1 LTSSRY
7 LFLGIAL
14 ALAAGCGNY
23 SNEDLEFM
31 NAMPSQRELATD
43 IPARSALTQGME
55 AELAKATHDVSK
67 SFNGM
72 LFSILGG
79 VDLIRSFPPSDRGPN
94 SRTWGPVP
102 QDRVPGW
109 RWHFVVTRDSVD
121 PTTFFYALELQRN
134 TDPPNVWVP
143 FLDGQFTSTRG
154 ARRGVGSFTMQ
165 TDDLRTANYPNDAE
179 GRKIRSLT
187 VEYDTRAFPISVHAT
202 LETFPN
208 PDDTTVMVTTKFDY
222 GVTAEGQGAMR
233 FQIMGNLDVTS
244 AAVETMTVTSRWLP
258 SGEGRAEATIT
269 LGDGVGLT
277 EIQCWNRDFNPTY
290 TNKPWPVSADSPDPS
305 PHGMES
311 DCPEFPEL

>member
-1 LTSSRY
+1 
-7 LFLGIAL
+7 
-14 ALAAGCGNY
+14 
-23 SNEDLEFM
+23 
-31 NAMPSQRELATD
+31 
-43 IPARSALTQGME
+43 
-55 AELAKATHDVSK
+55 
-67 SFNGM
+67 
-72 LFSILGG
+72 
-79 VDLIRSFPPSDRGPN
+79 
-94 SRTWGPVP
+94 
-102 QDRVPGW
+102 
-109 RWHFVVTRDSVD
+109 
-121 PTTFFYALELQRN
+121 
-134 TDPPNVWVP
+134 
-143 FLDGQFTSTRG
+143 
-154 ARRGVGSFTMQ
+154 
-165 TDDLRTANYPNDAE
+165 
-179 GRKIRSLT
+179 
-187 VEYDTRAFPISVHAT
+187 VHAT